1 MLLIAPARGFPW
13 SRAWLLALRRPL
25 AEEAEEGLRR
35 AGERRNARSPPP
47 PPSIP
52 PPSPPPRLPLLP
64 RMRLSRPR
72 AGPPCCQLA
81 LGLVGRASLAALVVA
96 RPTARRHVAALAVRL
111 LLLILV
117 VMTCIL
123 VAPSKPSWCG

>member
-72 AGPPCCQLA
+72 AGPPIAVSLPWA
-81 LGLVGRASLAALVVA
+81 LWAER
-96 RPTARRHVAALAVRL
+96 RL
-111 LLLILV
+111 LLWSSLARLRAA
-117 VMTCIL
+117 TSPPLRSGC
-123 VAPSKPSWCG
+123 CC